1 MLIRRRSRL
10 RAGGA
15 LVVTLLCGCAAPGPN
30 DPPRAVSRMDKMLC
44 SSAAHRATEMRGP
57 PGMRS
62 ADSFDIYQR
71 CMKSRAAPIEFTVN
85 AVGKTA
91 NGI

>member
-1 MLIRRRSRL
+1 
-10 RAGGA
+10 
-15 LVVTLLCGCAAPGPN
+15 
-30 DPPRAVSRMDKMLC
+30 MDKMLC